1 MALGVDDLLFRPR
14 HYQAMP
20 EVRLRGVQA
29 MAREGDQE
37 EGQTGNSAFQDP
49 VGDFNLVGAPGFHGG
64 FSQAGDNG
72 EVEAEG
78 SRRDLADETFMQR
91 LDELQLD
98 LLSIHPAGDGG
109 ALLSCFVPQD
119 SIFPAPREVGI
130 GLGLVDH
137 RVPVGVGLEHL
148 RLRPGPPEAQ
158 VDRDLNSILKEE
170 DPALA
175 AGEVAGDVGEGCRG
189 QAGSQGIEK
198 KAGGNDSFHGWL
210 PGRRESRVY

>member
-1 MALGVDDLLFRPR
+1 
-14 HYQAMP
+14 
-20 EVRLRGVQA
+20 

-37 EGQTGNSAFQDP
+37 EGQAGNSAFQNP

-109 ALLSCFVPQD
+109 AFLSCFPPQD
-119 SIFPAPREVGI
+119 SVFPALREVGI

-148 RLRPGPPEAQ
+148 RLRPGSPEAQ
-158 VDRDLNSILKEE
+158 VDRDLNSIFKEE
-170 DPALA
+170 NPALA
-175 AGEVAGDVGEGCRG
+175 AGEVAGDVG
-189 QAGSQGIEK
+189 AGT
-198 KAGGNDSFHGWL
+198 
-210 PGRRESRVY
+210 RSRQYSR